1 MRMLRQL
8 GREDWLLAGLQAL
21 AREGEAGLR
30 VEAVA
35 RGLGVT
41 KGSFYWHFRDRAG
54 WRQALLDWWEHR
66 AFADLAK
73 GRTGPRAAGPH
84 RAAVE
89 WAAVEWAVVDRAAME
104 RAIRQWARGDL
115 AAARCLSRVLR
126 ERALAA
132 GAGRP
137 ARGLPS

>member
-8 GREDWLLAGLQAL
+8 GREDWVLAGLRAL
-21 AREGEAGLR
+21 ASEGEEGLR
-30 VEAVA
+30 VETVA

-54 WRQALLDWWEHR
+54 WRQAVLSWWEHR
-66 AFADLAK
+66 AFAELVK
-73 GRTGPRAAGPH
+73 GAMPPAAEEPD

-89 WAAVEWAVVDRAAME
+89 Q
-104 RAIRQWARGDL
+104 AIRLWAQRDV
-115 AAARCLSRVLR
+115 AAAQSLSRVLR

-132 GAGRP
+132 D
-137 ARGLPS
+137 ARRAA

>member
-73 GRTGPRAAGPH
+73 GTSLSPAAGTPEPL
-84 RAAVE
+84 AVE
-89 WAAVEWAVVDRAAME
+89 RAVRLWA
-104 RAIRQWARGDL
+104 QSDL
-115 AAARCLSRVLR
+115 AAAQCLSRVLR
-126 ERALAA
+126 ERARAVAA
-132 GAGRP
+132 
-137 ARGLPS
+137 